1 LDGIQKVNAS
11 LGINASK
18 IKDEIP
24 IHQKL
29 KSNKRK
35 SPMETLCKL
44 KLLKKEK

>member
-1 LDGIQKVNAS
+1 MGFKKLMSS

-18 IKDEIP
+18 NKDGIP

-29 KSNKRK
+29 KSNKRNP
-35 SPMETLCKL
+35 PMEKLWKL